1 MSREAIEKASDKTGG
16 SPEYGISDGAHN
28 LVGGFKDAGIVHH
41 LDISH
46 TLGNC
51 MKHVYGKD
59 PEFVSLTEKLGK
71 IRLQYHLTDKAWL
84 LPPNMR
90 AMARFMNLREWVTW
104 GKKMLDCLGSLDDD
118 MKKAYSFLLQYRDL
132 IDELGVCVESVTY
145 LETLCKREGF
155 GLQNQ
160 RPLSASYH
168 PESNRQRHQQAGLC
182 RSQNA
187 GLFQTTG
194 CCA

>member
-1 MSREAIEKASDKTGG
+1 
-16 SPEYGISDGAHN
+16 
-28 LVGGFKDAGIVHH
+28 
-41 LDISH
+41 
-46 TLGNC
+46 
-51 MKHVYGKD
+51 
-59 PEFVSLTEKLGK
+59 
-71 IRLQYHLTDKAWL
+71 
-84 LPPNMR
+84 MR

-104 GKKMLDCLGSLDDD
+104 GQKMLGCLDSLDDD
-118 MKKAYSFLLQYRDL
+118 MKEAYSFLLQYRDL

-155 GLQNQ
+155 GLRTNA
-160 RPLSASYH
+160 LC
-168 PESNRQRHQQAGLC
+168 QRHIIRNLIGNATNRRDLC

>member
-1 MSREAIEKASDKTGG
+1 
-16 SPEYGISDGAHN
+16 
-28 LVGGFKDAGIVHH
+28 
-41 LDISH
+41 
-46 TLGNC
+46 
-51 MKHVYGKD
+51 
-59 PEFVSLTEKLGK
+59 

-132 IDELGVCVESVTY
+132 VDELGVCIESVTY

-155 GLQNQ
+155 GLRTNALCQHHIIRN
-160 RPLSASYH
+160 LIGSAYNT
-168 PESNRQRHQQAGLC
+168 EKLRW
-182 RSQNA
+182 
-187 GLFQTTG
+187 
-194 CCA
+194 CA